1 MNQSEL
7 TSFVKDTAKSLG
19 FDYIGI
25 AKGEPVDSTHARE
38 FKEWIAAG
46 RHGDMRYLENNLEK
60 RLNPCLLVPACKSVL
75 CVAMNYA
82 PAEEISADSY
92 QLSYYAYGQDY
103 HDIVKGKLFTLLSTI
118 TKQFVQEGLRK
129 DLVNTAVDSLEQALL
144 GNSKV
149 CVDTVPILERYWAQ
163 RAGLGW
169 IGKSGQ
175 LIIPK
180 AGTYFFL
187 GEILLPIELDYD
199 EPASNR
205 CGNCSKCVRA
215 CPTHALVGNGMMDC
229 RKCLSYLTIE
239 YRGEQLKD
247 PVSNETLP
255 ISLAMGNSIYGCDI
269 CSQVCPWNRFS
280 RPTKIEAFKPRT
292 ELLAMTKQDWE
303 SLTKEKYQRLF
314 KGSAVKR
321 AKYTGLIRNIKTVS
335 IKETILKKENSNQST
350 TEKE

>member
-7 TSFVKDTAKSLG
+7 TLYIKEEARLLG

-25 AKGEPVDSTHARE
+25 AKGEPVETTHANQ
-38 FKEWIAAG
+38 FKEWIATDK
-46 RHGDMRYLENNLEK
+46 HGEMQYLENNLEK
-60 RLNPCLLVPACKSVL
+60 RLNPCLLVPECKSIL

-82 PAEEISADSY
+82 PAEELPTDSY

-103 HDIVKGKLFTLLSTI
+103 HDIVKKKLFTLLGTI
-118 TKQFVQEGLRK
+118 TEKFVQEGFGKNLIDK
-129 DLVNTAVDSLEQALL
+129 SEENLQQAIL
-144 GNSKV
+144 NSSKI

-187 GEILLPIELDYD
+187 GEIILPIILDYD
-199 EPASNR
+199 KPASNR
-205 CGNCSKCVRA
+205 CGNCSKCITA
-215 CPTHALVGNGMMDC
+215 CPTQALSGDGMMDC
-229 RKCLSYLTIE
+229 KKCLSYLTIE
-239 YRGEQLKD
+239 YRGDQLID
-247 PVSNETLP
+247 PASKEVLP
-255 ISLAMGNSIYGCDI
+255 ISQAMNNSIYGCDI

-280 RPTKIEAFKPRT
+280 QPTKIDAFKPRP
-292 ELLAMTKQDWE
+292 ELLAMTKQDWK
-303 SLTKEKYQRLF
+303 SLTVKQYQQLF

-321 AKYTGLIRNIKTVS
+321 TKYSGLVRNIKTVS
-335 IKETILKKENSNQST
+335 VKENKS
-350 TEKE
+350 